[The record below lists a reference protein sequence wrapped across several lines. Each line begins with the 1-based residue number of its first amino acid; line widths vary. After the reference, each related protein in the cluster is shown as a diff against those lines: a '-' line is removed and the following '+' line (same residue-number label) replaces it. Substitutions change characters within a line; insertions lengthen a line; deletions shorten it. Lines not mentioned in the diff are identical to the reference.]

1 MKVTIVS
8 LLFALP
14 ALAVAQTN
22 IDPID
27 QRQKAFS
34 QIEDVAKQANKTL
47 NGSSTDWALLIEQ
60 SETLYKNSHT
70 LSSLFPEGSDTGSK
84 AKSDIWL
91 KPEKAEGAWVAEG
104 PRAHAI
110 ISSYP
115 PSYFR
120 LICFSKLKMQKHR
133 VLAFRLFFLAGSR
146 AAQEGICYC
155 CKLPITAQSARL

>member
-47 NGSSTDWALLIEQ
+47 NGASTDWALLIEQ

-91 KPEKAEGAWVAEG
+91 KPEKFEQLLAQMDEGFEALYFASKNQDHKRAQQGLDSAEQTC
-104 PRAHAI
+104 RNCHR
-110 ISSYP
+110 SY
-115 PSYFR
+115 R
-120 LICFSKLKMQKHR
+120 
-133 VLAFRLFFLAGSR
+133 SR
-146 AAQEGICYC
+146 W
-155 CKLPITAQSARL
+155 